1 VSEHSDRYLI
11 LDSDARRVGRVRR
24 IGRRWHA
31 WRRIG
36 GQRQRARFPS
46 PGQAVRWAAEGAR
59 RAHISGA
66 GLPTTA
72 WILSPI
78 ACIDGLSL
86 HHVVPTS
93 TLQNIHTLRL
103 GPFCDRNIFRGRRGG
118 IALQGRTLVFRW
130 RDNPKNPD
138 EEDTIMPPTF
148 LSPIPGNGEILH
160 GPRHRSVAA
169 AAARVLVGLAPCR
182 NDWPAG
188 RHLRLHFAGL
198 ARPLLNALEASPR
211 PPALRIQSPPP
222 LAACS
227 QTAQHLLPIKPA
239 STFS

>member
-1 VSEHSDRYLI
+1 MSGHPDRYLI

-24 IGRRWHA
+24 VGRRWHA

-36 GQRQRARFPS
+36 GERQRARFPS

-59 RAHISGA
+59 RADVPHA

-78 ACIDGLSL
+78 ACADGLSL

-93 TLQNIHTLRL
+93 TLQNAHILRL
-103 GPFCDRNIFRGRRGG
+103 GPSCDGNVFRGRRGG
-118 IALQGRTLVFRW
+118 IALRGRTLVFRW
-130 RDNPKNPD
+130 RDNPERPD

-148 LSPIPGNGEILH
+148 LSPIPGDGELLH

-169 AAARVLVGLAPCR
+169 AAARALVGLSPCR
-182 NDWPAG
+182 NEWPAV
-188 RHLRLHFAGL
+188 RHLRLRFAGL
-198 ARPLLNALEASPR
+198 ARPLLDALEASPR
-211 PPALRIQSPPP
+211 PPVLRIRS
-222 LAACS
+222 A
-227 QTAQHLLPIKPA
+227 LP
-239 STFS
+239 TV